1 MNYFHVASLILG
13 SILVVTGEYCSLDP
27 LVKPSEVIMKRPP
40 EDGFPD
46 KLYEGESL
54 SAFDDKCRLQLNG
67 DGNLV
72 VRRNVSL
79 DSVPGYVPYSHED
92 EYDTFRTAWSTGAH
106 GTGDYVAKLQGDGN
120 FVVYGDQGTGSQAM
134 FATRSNIPKTEQ
146 PNWPNWYPIS
156 RPSDKFN
163 LYFREDCTLGLTRS
177 YEAWENG
184 DASRQ
189 GTWSNV
195 RWVDTFDLPSSG
207 IVQKGEMIK
216 DCEYFCP
223 PPNLMPQ
230 DGDSTDCVPVPLV
243 AILKQNCNFEIHIG
257 HDMADAMTRVWT
269 TNTPRTDLDDC
280 YFYAFDEGPA
290 LVEGAMNPLYG
301 TPNALKKYWNISIVE
316 ISSEAGDIKGWY
328 QVQLHTTGL
337 SADAD

>member
-1 MNYFHVASLILG
+1 MKYFHLASLMLG
-13 SILVVTGEYCSLDP
+13 SMISA
-27 LVKPSEVIMKRPP
+27 EVIMKRPA

-46 KLYEGESL
+46 KLHEGEFL
-54 SAFDDKCRLQLNG
+54 STLNDDCRLQLNG

-72 VRRNVSL
+72 VRRYVSL
-79 DSVPGYVPYSHED
+79 DSVPGYVPVSQED
-92 EYDTFRTAWSTGAH
+92 EYDKFRTAWSTGAH

-134 FATRSNIPKTEQ
+134 FKTRSNIPQTAESW
-146 PNWPNWYPIS
+146 PNPNWYPIS
-156 RPSDKFN
+156 RPSDNF
-163 LYFREDCTLGLTRS
+163 TLAFGSYCSLSLRRY

-184 DASRQ
+184 NADSHQIWENLRY
-189 GTWSNV
+189 
-195 RWVDTFDLPSSG
+195 VDTFDTPTSA
-207 IVQKGEMIK
+207 IVQKGEMFRGG
-216 DCEYFCP
+216 DEEYFCP

-230 DGDSTDCVPVPLV
+230 DGDRTDCVPVPLV

-290 LVEGAMNPLYG
+290 LVEGAMHPLYG
-301 TPNALKKYWNISIVE
+301 TPDASKKYWSIDVND
-316 ISSEAGDIKGWY
+316 ISSEAGNITGWY
-328 QVQLHTTGL
+328 QMLLHTTGL